1 MAQSNEKT
9 TATPPTTAVVPA
21 GPMTFPQMLDRWKG
35 QIAVA
40 LPKHLNP
47 DRMARIA
54 LTEFRRNA
62 KLQACDPK
70 SIFAAIL
77 QASQIGLEPGLMGLA
92 YLIPYKTECQLIPSY
107 KGLIEL
113 ARRSDRI
120 QSIEATVVY
129 GNEQFECLR
138 GTETKITHKPCL
150 DGDRG
155 PLRLVYAVATM
166 KDGSQQIEIMTR
178 EDIYKIRDQSSS
190 GYKRAQ
196 QYGGDNPWTTN
207 ESEMWRKT
215 CIRRICKYLPMS
227 VELATAVALDD
238 SFGRQKLD
246 LETVVEGSWAPPPD
260 SEIEER
266 TEEDMTPT
274 EKAAAKVR
282 ASLGKH
288 GKIEDAEILGD
299 ADVAVDAVKGGLC

>member
-1 MAQSNEKT
+1 MAAMSERK
-9 TATPPTTAVVPA
+9 AETTAVVPA
-21 GPMTFPQMLDRWKG
+21 GPMTFPQMLDKWKG

-54 LTEFRRNA
+54 LTEFRRNT
-62 KLQACDPK
+62 KLQQCDPK

-77 QASQIGLEPGLMGLA
+77 QASQIGLEPGLMGMA

-113 ARRSDRI
+113 ARRSGRI
-120 QSIEATVVY
+120 QAIEATVVY
-129 GNEQFECLR
+129 ANEHFECIR
-138 GTETKITHKPCL
+138 GTKTEIIHKPAL

-166 KDGSQQIEIMTR
+166 KDGEQQIEVMTR

-190 GYKRAQ
+190 GYKQAQ
-196 QYGGDNPWTTN
+196 KYGGDNPWTTN

-215 CIRRICKYLPMS
+215 VIRRICKYLPMS
-227 VELATAVALDD
+227 VELATAIALED
-238 SFGRQKLD
+238 SFGRQNLD
-246 LETVVEGSWAPPPD
+246 LEAVVEGSWTPP
-260 SEIEER
+260 SEDEVPER
-266 TEEDMTPT
+266 TEEDLTPT
-274 EKAAAKVR
+274 ERAAAKVR
-282 ASLGKH
+282 AAMNNRGKV
-288 GKIEDAEILGD
+288 EDAEILGEP
-299 ADVAVDAVKGGLC
+299 KEPGNSLC